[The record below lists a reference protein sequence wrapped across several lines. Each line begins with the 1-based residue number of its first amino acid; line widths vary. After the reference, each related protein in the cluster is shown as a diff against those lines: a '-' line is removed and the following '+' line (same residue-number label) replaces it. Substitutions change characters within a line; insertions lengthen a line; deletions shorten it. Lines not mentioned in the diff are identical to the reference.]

1 MVIKFLSLIFIFTL
15 FVGQINAQKKP
26 VKKSSAKKGSSKKS
40 SSKRTSSKVGTT
52 AETEFEEL
60 SCYVDGACTF
70 SIVKGDTLLYAVSGA
85 SGNYDFGIIPLNYK
99 ENQISDFNWYTSDG
113 RKGHIVI
120 NTTGLKASKKYIS
133 MPTTGGE
140 LKLNDASFL
149 WLTGANFAEL
159 SSKKMKITIDNKA
172 QEDYYSPDE
181 DAVTIPINYK
191 GKALDLDGFIIQNK
205 DAGAADRVELNVL
218 NISYNLLIFKADYGN
233 TTITLKEVREKKFV
247 AAAAT
252 PIKKK
257 K

>member
-1 MVIKFLSLIFIFTL
+1 MKFLSLILICTL
-15 FVGQINAQKKP
+15 FASQINAQKKP
-26 VKKSSAKKGSSKKS
+26 VKKSSAKKGSSKKGS
-40 SSKRTSSKVGTT
+40 VKKSSSKVGTT
-52 AETEFEEL
+52 GETEFEEL

-70 SIVKGDTLLYAVSGA
+70 SIVKGDTLLYAVTGA
-85 SGNYDFGIIPLNYK
+85 SGNYDLGIVPKNYK

-113 RKGHIVI
+113 RSGHIVI
-120 NTTGLKASKKYIS
+120 NTSALKSAKKYIS
-133 MPTTGGE
+133 MPTTAGE

-159 SSKKMKITIDNKA
+159 SSKKMKITLDNKA
-172 QEDYYSPDE
+172 QEDYFSPEE

-205 DAGAADRVELNVL
+205 EVGASDRVELNIL

-233 TTITLKEVREKKFV
+233 MTMTLKEVREKKIV

-252 PIKKK
+252 PKKK